1 MGLAPGTLVT
11 FNPTEG
17 SSAVR
22 ILVLQMIEFIFLN
35 LNIKACSDESATTAS
50 GGESVS

>member
-22 ILVLQMIEFIFLN
+22 IAVLIDFMVLN
-35 LNIKACSDESATTAS
+35 LNIKACSNESATTTS
-50 GGESVS
+50 SGESVP